1 MIRIWHIM
9 RCSNNTKFP
18 LIMALPD
25 SKMLVVLL
33 WMRMTY
39 MIQDISFKIREYEYQ
54 DTSVI
59 GTSELFVTVKG
70 GTLSDHGNRQ
80 GQYKE
85 AALNEN
91 LTKGPIVRAHARV
104 REGRTRRPRKLKK
117 RPELELVDLEL
128 SLELILLAMRLLPK
142 LVVIGARMQAE

>member
-1 MIRIWHIM
+1 M
-9 RCSNNTKFP
+9 
-18 LIMALPD
+18 
-25 SKMLVVLL
+25 
-33 WMRMTY
+33 
-39 MIQDISFKIREYEYQ
+39 
-54 DTSVI
+54 I

-117 RPELELVDLEL
+117 RPELELVDLDLRVEL
-128 SLELILLAMRLLPK
+128 SLEHILLAMSLLPK

>member
-1 MIRIWHIM
+1 MDAYDLH
-9 RCSNNTKFP
+9 
-18 LIMALPD
+18 
-25 SKMLVVLL
+25 
-33 WMRMTY
+33 

-80 GQYKE
+80 RQYKA

-91 LTKGPIVRAHARV
+91 LTKGPIVGAHARV
-104 REGRTRRPRKLKK
+104 GEGRTRRPRKLKK
-117 RPELELVDLEL
+117 RPELELVDPELRVEL
-128 SLELILLAMRLLPK
+128 SLEHILLVMRLLPK

>member
-1 MIRIWHIM
+1 M
-9 RCSNNTKFP
+9 RCSNNSRFP

-80 GQYKE
+80 RQYK

-91 LTKGPIVRAHARV
+91 LTKGPIVGAHARV

-117 RPELELVDLEL
+117 RPELELVDLDLRVEL
-128 SLELILLAMRLLPK
+128 SLEHILLAMSLLPK

>member
-1 MIRIWHIM
+1 M

-18 LIMALPD
+18 LIMTLPD

-54 DTSVI
+54 DTSVT

-80 GQYKE
+80 RQYKA

-91 LTKGPIVRAHARV
+91 LTKGPIVGAHARV
-104 REGRTRRPRKLKK
+104 GEGRTRRPRKLKK

-128 SLELILLAMRLLPK
+128 RLELSLEHILLVMRMLAK